1 MASNINSTDIDALY
15 PVAGQDNDSQGFR
28 DNFTTIKNSLA
39 TAKTEITTLQENTAK
54 LNTSNN
60 FGGNDLSGANLIANS
75 EEIANK
81 GSIGTSQA
89 INWTDGNYQ
98 TVQITAGSLV
108 LTFDEWPESGKLGQL
123 RLAVT
128 SDNSGPYNVT
138 FATSGGT
145 MKYDGSF
152 PTPFTINSE
161 TNPKIIE
168 VWTTNSGTTVFARYI
183 GEYS

>member
-1 MASNINSTDIDALY
+1 MASEINSTDIDGLY

-39 TAKTEITTLQENTAK
+39 TAKTEITALQDNTAK
-54 LNTSNN
+54 LNAEND
-60 FGGNDLSGANLIANS
+60 FGGNNLTGANLIANS

-81 GSIGTSQA
+81 GSIGTST
-89 INWTDGNYQ
+89 IVNWTDGNYQ
-98 TVQITAGSLV
+98 TVQVTADSLV

-145 MKYDGSF
+145 MKYGTGF

-168 VWTTNSGTTVFARYI
+168 VWTTNSGTTVFARYL